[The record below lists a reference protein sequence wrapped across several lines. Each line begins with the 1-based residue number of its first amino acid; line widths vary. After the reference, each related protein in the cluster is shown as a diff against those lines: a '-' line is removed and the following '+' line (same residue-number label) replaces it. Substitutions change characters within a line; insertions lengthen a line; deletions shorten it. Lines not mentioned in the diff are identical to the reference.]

1 MIDRAAK
8 RLQVFDSKANRV
20 LGMVAGVLAFVGMF
34 LVTFDVGGRYLFNHP
49 IPGTLERTEAML
61 CIIVFWSI
69 TYWEITKG
77 HLRMTLLYSRFSP
90 RWRLSCDILTKVL
103 VLFLFSFLIWQ
114 TFLYGVDSWVNR
126 ETDLLGVVPLWLPK
140 FGIFIGCVAFFLH
153 FLGGFVLQ
161 VINMIRRTA

>member
-8 RLQVFDSKANRV
+8 VLQGIDSKANKV
-20 LGMVAGVLAFVGMF
+20 LGIVAGALAFIGMF
-34 LVTFDVGGRYLFNHP
+34 LVTIDVGGRYLFNHP

-77 HLRMTLLYSRFSP
+77 HLRMTLLYSRFSH
-90 RWRLSCDILTKVL
+90 RWKLSCDLLTKVL
-103 VLFLFSFLIWQ
+103 VLFLFGFLVWQ

-126 ETDLLGVVPLWLPK
+126 ETDLLGVMPLWIPK
-140 FGIFIGCVAFFLH
+140 FGIS
-153 FLGGFVLQ
+153 
-161 VINMIRRTA
+161 